1 MYTLRLACSHVS
13 ACEAYNVNDATALNW
28 RHLAPPVHVLAC
40 EALWMRR
47 EFAEQLCRDACLHA
61 CVSVGMLAIAGSS
74 KEHQRQVKDL
84 AKLSP
89 LCSVTLQLIAPF
101 SFPLHFS
108 GILLAL

>member
-1 MYTLRLACSHVS
+1 
-13 ACEAYNVNDATALNW
+13 
-28 RHLAPPVHVLAC
+28 
-40 EALWMRR
+40 MRR